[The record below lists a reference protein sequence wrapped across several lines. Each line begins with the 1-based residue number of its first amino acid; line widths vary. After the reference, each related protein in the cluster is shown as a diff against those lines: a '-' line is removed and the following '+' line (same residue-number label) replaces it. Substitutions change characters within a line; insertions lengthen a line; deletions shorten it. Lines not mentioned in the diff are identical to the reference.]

1 MVRDGERVA
10 LKKETSEKEMKMMG
24 KIRFVSLGCK
34 VNQYET
40 AAVQELFRAYGFEC
54 ASECEQAAVVVVNTC
69 AVTAESERKSG
80 QLIRRMKAA
89 NPRAVVAVMGCF
101 SQRDPEMV
109 RKACRADVVSGTKN
123 RIGFVDDVVACVRAR
138 RSHAVVERGAQEHEQ
153 VQEHGHEDEHGR
165 EHEQED
171 RGGYEP
177 RDVLV
182 QVQEHGHEDEHGGSV
197 GQKWQKEDFE
207 EFDVIPG
214 MERTR
219 AFVKI
224 QDGCNRFCS
233 YCIIPYLRGP
243 IRSREQEK
251 VLREI
256 EHLVANGYSEVVLT
270 GIHVSSYGVD
280 WAGVSE
286 LGELVTKVAE
296 ISGLRRLRLSSLEP
310 TVITE
315 QFIEHL
321 KRCEDVFCPHFHL
334 SLQSG
339 SETVLKRMNRRYST
353 DQYRQAVNR
362 LRRTFEEAAFT
373 TDIIVGFPGETD
385 AEFEESLAFCRE
397 IGFSKIHVFKF
408 SPRSGTPAAKYPN
421 QIDGKVKAD
430 RSRRMLALSEEMA
443 LAFHQR
449 YVGRIVS
456 VLVERET
463 EKTGESASREDP
475 VHSADP
481 EIMDDQF
488 GGCFE
493 GMTANYIRVTLKTSH
508 EYCTE
513 GSIRIVRITG
523 ADAQGC
529 AGIEV

>member
-1 MVRDGERVA
+1 MVKAETLA
-10 LKKETSEKEMKMMG
+10 LG

-40 AAVQELFRAYGFEC
+40 AAVQELFRARGFEH
-54 ASECEQAAVVVVNTC
+54 ASEDEPADVVVVNTC

-89 NPRAVVAVMGCF
+89 NPRAVLAVMGCF
-101 SQRDPEMV
+101 SQRDPETV
-109 RKACRADVVSGTKN
+109 RKACHADVVSGTKN
-123 RIGFVDDVVACVRAR
+123 RTGFVDDVVACVRAR
-138 RSHAVVERGAQEHEQ
+138 RSRNDETCERGVTVCGQAQGQGHEREREKAQEQEHGRENEHGSGAGQKQAHE
-153 VQEHGHEDEHGR
+153 QEHGHEDQHGS
-165 EHEQED
+165 
-171 RGGYEP
+171 G
-177 RDVLV
+177 
-182 QVQEHGHEDEHGGSV
+182 V

-207 EFDVIPG
+207 EFGVIPG

-256 EHLVANGYSEVVLT
+256 EQLVANGYSEVVLT

-280 WAGVSE
+280 WEGASE
-286 LGELVTKVAE
+286 LGELVTKVAA

-310 TVITE
+310 TIITE
-315 QFIEHL
+315 QFTAHL
-321 KRCEDVFCPHFHL
+321 KSCEDVFCPHFHL

-339 SETVLKRMNRRYST
+339 SETVLKRMNRRYSP
-353 DQYRQAVNR
+353 DQYLQAVNR
-362 LRRTFEEAAFT
+362 LRCAFSEAAFT

-385 AEFEESLAFCRE
+385 MEFEESLSFCRE

-408 SPRSGTPAAKYPN
+408 SPRSGTPAARYPN
-421 QIDGKVKAD
+421 QIDGRVKAD
-430 RSRRMLALSEEMA
+430 RSKRMLALSEEMA
-443 LAFHQR
+443 LAFHQS

-456 VLVERET
+456 VLIERET
-463 EKTGESASREDP
+463 DKSGELVSREDP
-475 VHSADP
+475 VHRADP
-481 EIMDDQF
+481 EIIGDQAT
-488 GGCFE
+488 GHLG
-493 GMTANYIRVTLKTSH
+493 GMTANYIRVTLKASH
-508 EYCTE
+508 ACCTEGTECTE
-513 GSIRIVRITG
+513 GSIRTVRITG

-529 AGIEV
+529 TGIEV